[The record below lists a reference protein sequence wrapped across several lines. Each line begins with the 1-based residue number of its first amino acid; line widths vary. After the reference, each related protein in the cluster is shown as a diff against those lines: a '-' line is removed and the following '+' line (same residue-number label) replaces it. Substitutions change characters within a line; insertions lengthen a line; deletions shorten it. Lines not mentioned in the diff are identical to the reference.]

1 MAYQSYLVE
10 RFETTHENIFFRE
23 LNNRFDEA
31 YATVPGNH
39 VFIGNPSVGGHAL
52 DAVFIKNGALIV
64 IDFKDYEGQL
74 TFSENG
80 PWKIKK
86 GNDFIFVAGGA
97 IARNPF
103 QQVKAYRYSLFPLL
117 ADKEATILESNHNV
131 EWSHTNAMVLFQRD
145 IQFDNNEIPAKI
157 QRFFHITD
165 ANNLIARI
173 NDLYSS
179 KLNLTD
185 IEIANIIQLLN
196 IDSSSLYNAKAGID
210 EVLPDIII
218 VPARLERIK
227 QLIPN
232 VTNALEEIKAMAYYS
247 TMISIERINES
258 SVSDVCSYPMEW
270 KNWKNEHYVVN
281 IESHEQFH
289 NVFRLNQTQRFP
301 KNLFLTINV
310 MMNGT
315 IVPLFYTIIVNSDV
329 TDLKNLDINFDDFV
343 LYRKILNEL
352 NLTEDTIEEIAA
364 LVVNNNTVQDKI
376 TAVSNYLDTPLILT
390 ETISLG
396 LSSES
401 IFTAQLQSEL
411 NQFVKGNIP
420 ISGTLFESFVTGKK
434 LPATTIIPEEKL
446 IQITPLN
453 KFQKKAVALSFQQPL
468 TVITGPPGTGK
479 SQVVANILAN
489 AAIAGKKVLFA
500 SKNNQA
506 VDNVY
511 KRLNE
516 LLDSKYFL
524 RLGTTEHIREATEA
538 IENVIENNRQKNFP
552 NLANEL
558 VTCKQNYLLQ
568 LRTLS
573 FLQAEIEAIEILTKN
588 ELELSDVLTNFNQEK
603 EIWLKSIPNDI
614 KELFIAN
621 ALQIEIKNS
630 YINDLRNGLKSGL
643 NGGIMGFIF
652 NLFKQNKLT
661 QKVKDLNEGLKQD
674 IQKYVDHKA
683 PYFTNDVKIAQG
695 LLTNINFIQEL
706 AKTQSDVQKTND
718 NHTLNISKASSNL
731 QQTKERLQHCIA
743 EKKNNEDK
751 ILEIENQLPQLG
763 REYLKYAI
771 NESNRL
777 AKVEYLQEYKE
788 IINNKIPWQA
798 DEKSNFAKVSNEFTT
813 TFKAISLTS
822 LTVKK
827 SFLLQEELFDLVVID
842 EASQCDIA
850 SALPLLYRAK
860 SAVIIG
866 DPLQLPHITS
876 VAKHEQDFV
885 LEKLGLDKAILNYV
899 NNSLFNHAD
908 SLGIRSGLNSA
919 FLEEHFRCHPD
930 IINFSNKYYYLP
942 KAGHELDIKTTKEQ
956 FVFGNPGMNWV
967 HTIGQVDTTKNVNAL
982 EVENCISLVKKL
994 REENPKASIGIITP
1008 FKHQKEAIIKEL
1020 NRVPGTQDIL
1030 CDTVHKF
1037 QGDEKDIILFSLV
1050 VSTNAR
1056 PSLINFINLY
1066 SPYIINVAVTR
1077 ARSALYIIGNKSFCK
1092 SLQDNQQ
1099 RKTLLSNL
1107 AYYADTVASKN

>member
-23 LNNRFDEA
+23 LNKRFEEA
-31 YATVPGNH
+31 YATVAGNH
-39 VFIGNPSVGGHAL
+39 VFIGNLSVGGHAL

-103 QQVKAYRYSLFPLL
+103 QQVKAYRFSLFPLL
-117 ADKEATILESNHNV
+117 ADKEESILEPNHKV

-165 ANNLIARI
+165 VNNVLAKI
-173 NDLYSS
+173 NDIHSS
-179 KLNLTD
+179 QLNLTD
-185 IEIANIIQLLN
+185 KEINNILQLLN
-196 IDSSSLYNAKAGID
+196 IDHSLLFNAKAVID
-210 EVLPDIII
+210 EALPDINI

-232 VTNALEEIKAMAYYS
+232 VTNTSEEIKAMAYYS

-270 KNWKNEHYVVN
+270 KNWTNEHYLVN

-289 NVFRLNQTQRFP
+289 QVFRYNLTQRFP
-301 KNLFLTINV
+301 KNLFLSINV

-315 IVPLFYTIIVNSDV
+315 IVPLFYTIIVYADV
-329 TDLKNLDINFDDFV
+329 TNLKSVDVNFDDFV

-364 LVVNNNTVQDKI
+364 LVVNNNTIQDKI

-390 ETISLG
+390 ENISLG

-411 NQFVKGNIP
+411 NQFVKGSIP
-420 ISGTLFESFVTGKK
+420 VSGTLFESFVTGKK
-434 LPATTIIPEEKL
+434 LPDTTIVPEEAL
-446 IQITPLN
+446 IQVTPLN

-489 AAIAGKKVLFA
+489 AAITGKKVLFA

-516 LLDSKYFL
+516 LLDTNYFL
-524 RLGTTEHIREATEA
+524 RFGSSEHIKEATTA
-538 IENVIENNRQKNFP
+538 IENVIESNRQKVYR
-552 NLANEL
+552 NLAEEL
-558 VTCKQNYLLQ
+558 ITCKENYNKQ
-568 LRTLS
+568 LDDLKN
-573 FLQAEIEAIEILTKN
+573 LQAEIDAIPILTKK
-588 ELELSDVLTNFNQEK
+588 ELELSTMNMNLIEEK
-603 EIWLKSIPNDI
+603 ELWLDTIPEEVKDFFV
-614 KELFIAN
+614 LN
-621 ALQIEIKNS
+621 ALQIDINNS
-630 YINDLRNGLKSGL
+630 YINELRNGLKNGL
-643 NGGIMGFIF
+643 KGGALGFIF
-652 NLFKQNKLT
+652 KIFKQKELT
-661 QKVKDLNEGLKQD
+661 QKVKNLNEGLEKT
-674 IQKYVDHKA
+674 IQKYVDEKA
-683 PYFTNDVKIAQG
+683 PYLTNGQRIAQG
-695 LLTNINFIQEL
+695 LLANINFIQEL
-706 AKTQSDVQKTND
+706 AKTQIDVRKINEK
-718 NHTLNISKASSNL
+718 HTLNISQTSSNL
-731 QQTKERLQHCIA
+731 QKTKERLQQCIA
-743 EKKNNEDK
+743 EKKNNEAR
-751 ILEIENQLPQLG
+751 IIEIENQLPALG
-763 REYLKYAI
+763 KEYLKYTI

-777 AKVEYLQEYKE
+777 AKVGYLQEYKE
-788 IINNKIPWQA
+788 TINNNIPWQTE
-798 DEKSNFAKVSNEFTT
+798 EKINFAKVSNEFTNI
-813 TFKAISLTS
+813 FKAISLTS
-822 LTVKK
+822 LTIKK
-827 SFLLQEELFDLVVID
+827 AFLLQEEIFDLVVID

-899 NNSLFNHAD
+899 NNSLFTHAD
-908 SLGIRSGLNSA
+908 SLGIRTGLVSA

-930 IINFSNKYYYLP
+930 IVNFSNKYYYLP
-942 KAGHELDIKTTKEQ
+942 KAGHELDIKTTREQ

-967 HTIGQVDTTKNVNAL
+967 HTIGQIDSIKNVNAL

-994 REENPKASIGIITP
+994 REDNPKASIGIITP
-1008 FKHQKEAIIKEL
+1008 FNHQKEAIIKEL
-1020 NRVPGTQDIL
+1020 NRVPDTQDIL

-1050 VSTNAR
+1050 VSTNCR

-1092 SLQDNQQ
+1092 SLQNNQQ
-1099 RKTLLSNL
+1099 GKSLLSNL
-1107 AYYADTVASKN
+1107 AYYADTVANKN

>member
-10 RFETTHENIFFRE
+10 RFETTHENIFFRD
-23 LNNRFDEA
+23 LNKKFEEA
-31 YATVPGNH
+31 YATLAGNH
-39 VFIGNPSVGGHAL
+39 VFIGNLSVGGHAL

-103 QQVKAYRYSLFPLL
+103 QQVKAYRFSLFPLL
-117 ADKEATILESNHNV
+117 ADKEESILEPNHKV

-145 IQFDNNEIPAKI
+145 IQFDSNEIPAKI

-165 ANNLIARI
+165 INNVLAKI
-173 NDLYSS
+173 NDSYSS
-179 KLNLTD
+179 QLNLTD
-185 IEIANIIQLLN
+185 KEINNILQLLN
-196 IDSSSLYNAKAGID
+196 IDKSSLYNTKEAID
-210 EVLPDIII
+210 EALSDINI

-232 VTNALEEIKAMAYYS
+232 VTNASEEIKAMAYYS

-270 KNWKNEHYVVN
+270 KNWTNEHYLIN

-289 NVFRLNQTQRFP
+289 QVFRHNQSQRFP
-301 KNLFLTINV
+301 KNLFLSITV

-329 TDLKNLDINFDDFV
+329 TNLKSVNVNFDDFV

-364 LVVNNNTVQDKI
+364 LVVNNNTVQEKI
-376 TAVSNYLDTPLILT
+376 TAVSKYLDTPLILT

-396 LSSES
+396 LSTES

-411 NQFVKGNIP
+411 NQFVKGSTP
-420 ISGTLFESFVTGKK
+420 VSGTLFESFVTGKK
-434 LPATTIIPEEKL
+434 LPATTMIPEEEL
-446 IQITPLN
+446 IQVTPLN
-453 KFQKKAVALSFQQPL
+453 KFQKKAVALSFKQPL

-516 LLDSKYFL
+516 LLDTKYFL
-524 RLGTTEHIREATEA
+524 RLGTTEHIKEATES

-558 VTCKQNYLLQ
+558 INCKQNYLQQ
-568 LRTLS
+568 LITLR
-573 FLQAEIEAIEILTKN
+573 FLHAEIEAIEILSKK
-588 ELELSDVLTNFNQEK
+588 ELELSEVLSNLNKEK
-603 EIWLKSIPNDI
+603 EIWLNSIPDEI

-621 ALQIEIKNS
+621 ALQIEINNS
-630 YINDLRNGLKSGL
+630 HINDLRNGLKSGL
-643 NGGIMGFIF
+643 NGGITGFIF
-652 NLFKQNKLT
+652 KIFKQKKLT
-661 QKVKDLNEGLKQD
+661 QKVKDLNEGLKQN
-674 IQKYVDHKA
+674 IQKYVDDKA
-683 PYFTNDVKIAQG
+683 PYFTDDNRIAQG
-695 LLTNINFIQEL
+695 FLTNINFIQEL
-706 AKTQSDVQKTND
+706 AKTQTDVQKTND
-718 NHTLNISKASSNL
+718 KHTVNISQASSNL
-731 QQTKERLQHCIA
+731 HQTKERLQHCIA
-743 EKKNNEDK
+743 EKQNNKAK

-763 REYLKYAI
+763 KEYLKYII

-777 AKVEYLQEYKE
+777 AKVGYLQEYKE
-788 IINNKIPWQA
+788 TINNNIPWQA
-798 DEKSNFAKVSNEFTT
+798 EEKMNFAKVSNEFTNI
-813 TFKAISLTS
+813 FKAISLTS
-822 LTVKK
+822 LTIKK
-827 SFLLQEELFDLVVID
+827 AFLLQEELFDLVVID

-908 SLGIRSGLNSA
+908 SIGIRSGLDSA

-942 KAGHELDIKTTKEQ
+942 KAGHELDIKTTREQ
-956 FVFGNPGMNWV
+956 FIFGNPGMNWV
-967 HTIGQVDTTKNVNAL
+967 HTIGQLDNTINVNAL
-982 EVENCISLVKKL
+982 EVENCINLLKKL
-994 REENPKASIGIITP
+994 RKENPKASIGIITP

-1020 NRVPGTQDIL
+1020 NRVPDTQDIL

-1037 QGDEKDIILFSLV
+1037 QGDERDIILFSLV
-1050 VSTNAR
+1050 VSTNSR

-1092 SLQDNQQ
+1092 SLQNNQQ
-1099 RKTLLSNL
+1099 GKSLLSKL
-1107 AYYADTVASKN
+1107 AYYSDTVAIRN

>member
-10 RFETTHENIFFRE
+10 RFETTHENIFFRD
-23 LNNRFDEA
+23 LNNRFEEA
-31 YATVPGNH
+31 YATIAGNH
-39 VFIGNPSVGGHAL
+39 VFIGNISVGGHAL

-86 GNDFIFVAGGA
+86 NNDFIFVAGGA

-103 QQVKAYRYSLFPLL
+103 QQVKAYRYSLFLL
-117 ADKEATILESNHNV
+117 LSDKEGTILEPNHKV
-131 EWSHTNAMVLFQRD
+131 EWSHTNSIVLFHRE

-165 ANNLIARI
+165 ANNVIGRI
-173 NDLYSS
+173 NDLHSS

-185 IEIANIIQLLN
+185 IEINNILKLLN
-196 IDSSSLYNAKAGID
+196 IDDSSSYNAKAVID
-210 EVLPDIII
+210 EALSNINI

-232 VTNALEEIKAMAYYS
+232 VTNASEEIKAMAFYS

-270 KNWKNEHYVVN
+270 KNWTNEQYFVN

-289 NVFRLNQTQRFP
+289 QIFRNNQSQRFP
-301 KNLFLTINV
+301 KNLFLSINV

-329 TDLKNLDINFDDFV
+329 TNLKSVDVNFDDFV

-411 NQFVKGNIP
+411 NQFVKGSIP
-420 ISGTLFESFVTGKK
+420 VSGTLFESFVTGKK
-434 LPATTIIPEEKL
+434 LPATTMIPEEKL
-446 IQITPLN
+446 IQVTPLN

-516 LLDSKYFL
+516 LLDTKYFL
-524 RLGTTEHIREATEA
+524 RLGTTEHIKEATKA

-552 NLANEL
+552 NLATEL
-558 VTCKQNYLLQ
+558 VTSKQNYLQQ
-568 LRTLS
+568 LSTLS
-573 FLQAEIEAIEILTKN
+573 FLQAEIEAIEVLTKK
-588 ELELSDVLTNFNQEK
+588 EVELSDVLSNLNEEK
-603 EIWLKSIPNDI
+603 EIWLKSVPNEI

-630 YINDLRNGLKSGL
+630 DINDLRNGLKSGL
-643 NGGIMGFIF
+643 NGGITGFIF
-652 NLFKQNKLT
+652 KIFKQKKLT
-661 QKVKDLNEGLKQD
+661 QKVKDLNEDLKQD
-674 IQKYVDHKA
+674 IQKYVDEEA
-683 PYFTNDVKIAQG
+683 PYFANDVKVAQG
-695 LLTNINFIQEL
+695 LLSNINFIQEL
-706 AKTQSDVQKTND
+706 AKTQTDVQKTND
-718 NHTLNISKASSNL
+718 NHNINISQALSNL
-731 QQTKERLQHCIA
+731 QQTKKRLKHCIA
-743 EKKNNEDK
+743 EKKNNEAR

-763 REYLKYAI
+763 REYLKYTI

-777 AKVEYLQEYKE
+777 AMIEYLQEYKE
-788 IINNKIPWQA
+788 TINNNIPWKV
-798 DEKSNFAKVSNEFTT
+798 DEKNNFAKVSNEFTSV
-813 TFKAISLTS
+813 FKAISLTS

-827 SFLLQEELFDLVVID
+827 AFLLQEELFDLVVID
-842 EASQCDIA
+842 EASQCDVA

-908 SLGIRSGLNSA
+908 SLGIRSGLKSA

-956 FVFGNPGMNWV
+956 FIFGNPGMNWV
-967 HTIGQVDTTKNVNAL
+967 HTIGQLDTTKNVNAL

-1008 FKHQKEAIIKEL
+1008 FKHQKEAIIREL
-1020 NRVPGTQDIL
+1020 NRVPNTQDIL

-1056 PSLINFINLY
+1056 PSLINFINLL

-1077 ARSALYIIGNKSFCK
+1077 ARSALYIIGNKRFCK
-1092 SLQDNQQ
+1092 SLQDNQ
-1099 RKTLLSNL
+1099 RGKSLLSNL
-1107 AYYADTVASKN
+1107 AYYADTVANKN

>member
-10 RFETTHENIFFRE
+10 RFETTHENVFFRD
-23 LNNRFDEA
+23 LNKQFEEA
-31 YATVPGNH
+31 YATVAGNH
-39 VFIGNPSVGGHAL
+39 VFIGNLSVGGHAL

-97 IARNPF
+97 VARNPF
-103 QQVKAYRYSLFPLL
+103 QQVKAYRFSLFPLL
-117 ADKEATILESNHNV
+117 ADKEESILEPNHKV

-145 IQFDNNEIPAKI
+145 IQFDSNEIPAKI

-165 ANNLIARI
+165 VNNVLAKI
-173 NDLYSS
+173 NDSYSS
-179 KLNLTD
+179 QLNLTD
-185 IEIANIIQLLN
+185 KEINNILQLLN
-196 IDSSSLYNAKAGID
+196 IDNSSLYNTKEAID
-210 EVLPDIII
+210 ESLSDINI

-232 VTNALEEIKAMAYYS
+232 VTNASEEIKAMAYYS

-270 KNWKNEHYVVN
+270 NNWTNEHYLIN

-289 NVFRLNQTQRFP
+289 QVFRHNQSQRFP
-301 KNLFLTINV
+301 KNLFLSINV

-329 TDLKNLDINFDDFV
+329 TNLKSVNVNFDDFV

-364 LVVNNNTVQDKI
+364 LVVNNNTVQEKI
-376 TAVSNYLDTPLILT
+376 TAVSKYLDTPLILT

-396 LSSES
+396 LSTES

-411 NQFVKGNIP
+411 NQFVKGSTP
-420 ISGTLFESFVTGKK
+420 VSGTLFESFVTGKK
-434 LPATTIIPEEKL
+434 LPATTMIPEEEL
-446 IQITPLN
+446 IQVTPLN
-453 KFQKKAVALSFQQPL
+453 KFQKKAVALSFKQPL

-516 LLDSKYFL
+516 LLDTKYFL

-558 VTCKQNYLLQ
+558 INCKQNYLQQ
-568 LRTLS
+568 LSTLR
-573 FLQAEIEAIEILTKN
+573 FLHAEIEAIEILSKK
-588 ELELSDVLTNFNQEK
+588 ELDLSEVLSNLNKEK
-603 EIWLKSIPNDI
+603 EIWLNSVPDEI

-621 ALQIEIKNS
+621 ALQIEINNS
-630 YINDLRNGLKSGL
+630 HINDLRNGLKSGL
-643 NGGIMGFIF
+643 NGGITGFIF
-652 NLFKQNKLT
+652 KIFKQKKLT
-661 QKVKDLNEGLKQD
+661 QKVKDLNEGLKQN
-674 IQKYVDHKA
+674 IQKYVDDKA
-683 PYFTNDVKIAQG
+683 PYFTDDNRIAQG
-695 LLTNINFIQEL
+695 FLTNINFIQEL
-706 AKTQSDVQKTND
+706 AKTQTDVQKTND
-718 NHTLNISKASSNL
+718 KHTVNISQASSNL
-731 QQTKERLQHCIA
+731 HQTKERLQHCIA
-743 EKKNNEDK
+743 EKQTNEAK

-763 REYLKYAI
+763 KEYLKYII

-777 AKVEYLQEYKE
+777 AKVGYLQEYKE
-788 IINNKIPWQA
+788 TINNNIPWQA
-798 DEKSNFAKVSNEFTT
+798 EEKMNFTKVSNEFTNI
-813 TFKAISLTS
+813 FKAISLTS
-822 LTVKK
+822 LTIKK
-827 SFLLQEELFDLVVID
+827 AFLLQEELFDLVVID

-908 SLGIRSGLNSA
+908 SIGIRSGLDSA

-942 KAGHELDIKTTKEQ
+942 KAGHELDIKTTREQ
-956 FVFGNPGMNWV
+956 FVFGKPGMNWV
-967 HTIGQVDTTKNVNAL
+967 HTIGQLDNTKNVNVL

-1020 NRVPGTQDIL
+1020 NRVPDTQDIL

-1037 QGDEKDIILFSLV
+1037 QGDERDIILFSLV
-1050 VSTNAR
+1050 VSTNSR

-1092 SLQDNQQ
+1092 SLQNNQQ
-1099 RKTLLSNL
+1099 GKSLLSNL
-1107 AYYADTVASKN
+1107 AYYADTVANKN